1 MEDINVDD
9 VRAFC
14 LYQPIKIRS
23 YAFFRGLTG
32 SAGFLATL
40 RSMNVFV
47 KKSIHLM
54 IHVVEGISA
63 YSPSQTMEV

>member
-1 MEDINVDD
+1 MEYINVDD
-9 VRAFC
+9 VGAFC

-32 SAGFLATL
+32 STGFLVTL

-54 IHVVEGISA
+54 IHVLE
-63 YSPSQTMEV
+63 

>member
-47 KKSIHLM
+47 KKSIHRM